1 MAISITQTL
10 LAMLGGIA
18 VILLLTLK
26 FRIHAFFALMA
37 ACLVTGL
44 GIEKSPLDII
54 TLAKD
59 GFGNTMKSM
68 SLIIVLGTTLG
79 LLLEQN
85 GSTKTMADFIL
96 RATGLKKP
104 AFAMSVTGYITGLP
118 IFCDS
123 AYIVLCGLNTQLS
136 RRTGISVIS
145 IAASLAT
152 GLLSVHCLVPPH
164 PGITAASISLGVDLG
179 HVIMYGMIIAIPAM
193 LIGHLWTLYAAK
205 KISLPAE
212 VSLAEEEIVP
222 QKTSNFWLSVLP
234 VIIPILF
241 IAFRSIWQM
250 EKNHYSPWLNFL
262 LAMGDPVIAL
272 SVGILLTFIPRG
284 NGRKWQLSVLFHDS
298 VEKAGTILMIIG
310 AGGAFGAILAS
321 AKMGDQLG
329 HFSGLSRLGILF
341 PFLLAVLLK
350 TAQGSSTVAVI
361 TASTIIQPLL
371 PLIGLNMGKGP
382 LFAVL
387 AMGAGSMIISH
398 ANDAYF
404 WVISKFSGI
413 DMQAMLRIY
422 SLATL
427 WMGLT
432 SFLIVYLFFLFLS

>member
-1 MAISITQTL
+1 MAISLTQIL

-18 VILLLTLK
+18 IILLLTVK

-44 GIEKSPLDII
+44 GVGYSPLEII
-54 TLAKD
+54 ALIKE
-59 GFGNTMKSM
+59 GFGNIMKSL
-68 SLIIVLGTTLG
+68 SLIIILGTTLG

-85 GSTKTMADFIL
+85 GSTTAMAGFIL
-96 RATGLKKP
+96 RVTGHKRP
-104 AFAMSVTGYITGLP
+104 AFAMSITGYITGLP

-123 AYIVLCGLNTQLS
+123 AYIVLCGLNTQLA
-136 RRTGISVIS
+136 RRTGISVIY

-164 PGITAASISLGVDLG
+164 PGITAASITLGVDLG
-179 HVIMYGMIIAIPAM
+179 RVIIFGMIVAIPTM
-193 LIGHLWTLYAAK
+193 LVGHAWTLFAGK
-205 KISLPAE
+205 KLNKATDISSEEPA
-212 VSLAEEEIVP
+212 LEEA
-222 QKTSNFWLSVLP
+222 TGAGLWLSILP
-234 VIIPILF
+234 VIVPIIL

-250 EKNHYSPWLNFL
+250 EEDHRNSWINFL

-272 SVGILLTFIPRG
+272 SIGILLALIPRKS
-284 NGRKWQLSVLFHDS
+284 GRKLQPSNLFHDS

-321 AKMGDQLG
+321 TKMGVQLG
-329 HFSGLSRLGILF
+329 QLPGLSKLGLLF
-341 PFLLAVLLK
+341 PFLLTVLLK

-371 PLIGLNMGKGP
+371 PVIGLHAGNGP
-382 LFAVL
+382 LIVVL

-413 DMQAMLRIY
+413 DMQSMLRIY

-432 SFLIVYLFFLFLS
+432 SFFFVYLLSLFLT

>member
-1 MAISITQTL
+1 
-10 LAMLGGIA
+10 MLGGIL
-18 VILLLTLK
+18 VILLLTVR
-26 FRIHAFFALMA
+26 FRIHAVFALLA

-44 GIEKSPLDII
+44 AIGDSPLEII
-54 TLAKD
+54 ALVKD
-59 GFGNTMKSM
+59 GFGNILKSL
-68 SLIIVLGTTLG
+68 SLIIILGTTLG

-85 GSTKTMADFIL
+85 GSTRTMADFIL
-96 RATGLKKP
+96 KRTGSRKP

-123 AYIVLCGLNTQLS
+123 AYIVLCGLNTQLA
-136 RRTGISVIS
+136 RRTGVSVIYV
-145 IAASLAT
+145 AASLAT

-164 PGITAASISLGVDLG
+164 PGITAAATTLGVDLG
-179 HVIMYGMIIAIPAM
+179 RVILFGMMIAIPAM
-193 LIGHLWTLYAAK
+193 LVGHSWTLYAGK
-205 KISLPAE
+205 KIKATNELLPAE
-212 VSLAEEEIVP
+212 TENSDLPRVGLWASI
-222 QKTSNFWLSVLP
+222 LP
-234 VIIPILF
+234 VIIPILL
-241 IAFRSIWQM
+241 IAFRSIWQL
-250 EKNHYSPWLNFL
+250 EEDHRGPLINFL

-272 SVGILLTFIPRG
+272 SIGIFLAFIPKQS
-284 NGRKWQLSVLFHDS
+284 RKKLQVSILFHDA
-298 VEKAGTILMIIG
+298 VEKAGAILMIIG

-321 AKMGDQLG
+321 TKIGEQL
-329 HFSGLSRLGILF
+329 SEVAGLSKLGILF

-371 PLIGLNMGKGP
+371 PVIGLQSGNGP
-382 LFAVL
+382 LLAVL

-413 DMQAMLRIY
+413 EMPAMLRIY
-422 SLATL
+422 SMATL

-432 SFLIVYLFFLFLS
+432 SFFFVYLLSLFLK

>member
-1 MAISITQTL
+1 MAISLTQIL
-10 LAMLGGIA
+10 LAMLGGIV
-18 VILLLTLK
+18 VILLLTVR

-44 GIEKSPLDII
+44 AVGYSPLEII
-54 TLAKD
+54 TLVKD
-59 GFGNTMKSM
+59 GFGNIMKSL
-68 SLIIVLGTTLG
+68 SLIIILGTTLG

-85 GSTKTMADFIL
+85 GSTKTIADFIL
-96 RATGLKKP
+96 RTAGHKRPDL
-104 AFAMSVTGYITGLP
+104 AMSITGYIAGLP

-123 AYIVLCGLNTQLS
+123 AYIVLCGLNTQLAK
-136 RRTGISVIS
+136 RTGISVIY

-152 GLLSVHCLVPPH
+152 GLVSVHCLVPPH
-164 PGITAASISLGVDLG
+164 PGITAAAITFGVDLG
-179 HVIMYGMIIAIPAM
+179 RVIIFGMIIAIPTM
-193 LIGHLWTLYAAK
+193 LVGHAWALYAGK
-205 KISLPAE
+205 KIRKPEDIISPDAE
-212 VSLAEEEIVP
+212 TKFESG
-222 QKTSNFWLSVLP
+222 SDFWVSVLP
-234 VIIPILF
+234 VIVPILL

-250 EKNHYSPWLNFL
+250 EEDHRNSWISFL

-272 SVGILLTFIPRG
+272 SMGILLALIPG
-284 NGRKWQLSVLFHDS
+284 KSKKKLKLDILLHDA
-298 VEKAGTILMIIG
+298 VEKGGTILMIIG

-321 AKMGDQLG
+321 TKMGVQLG
-329 HFSGLSRLGILF
+329 QLPGLSKLGLVF

-361 TASTIIQPLL
+361 AASTIIQPMLPVIGL
-371 PLIGLNMGKGP
+371 YAGNGPLI
-382 LFAVL
+382 AVL
-387 AMGAGSMIISH
+387 SIGAGSMIISH

-432 SFLIVYLFFLFLS
+432 AFLFVYLLSLFLI